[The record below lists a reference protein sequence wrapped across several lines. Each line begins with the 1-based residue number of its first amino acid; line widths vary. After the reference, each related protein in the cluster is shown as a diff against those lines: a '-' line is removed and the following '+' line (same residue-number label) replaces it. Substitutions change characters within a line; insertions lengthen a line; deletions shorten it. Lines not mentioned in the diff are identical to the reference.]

1 MRYRFV
7 ILLITL
13 LTSMAVISCGQSG
26 NGQQATNRHQPM
38 ADSIYTIDAARPS
51 FRQPIKIAD
60 KASEKKF
67 VRITVDSIR
76 NPAAVAI
83 SFEVYWH
90 AEGKSQLLGMVSPF
104 PADNPGSFVV
114 ATGGKLTGNGELELR
129 LKFPEGWNKKDTLE
143 VKMSRLRIE

>member
-13 LTSMAVISCGQSG
+13 LTSMVVVSCGQSG
-26 NGQQATNRHQPM
+26 NGQQAIDRHQPM

-51 FRQPIKIAD
+51 FRQPIKIAG

-67 VRITVDSIR
+67 VRITVDSIK

-90 AEGKSQLLGMVSPF
+90 AEGRSQLLGMVSPF
-104 PADNPGSFVV
+104 PADNPGSFIV

-129 LKFPEGWNKKDTLE
+129 LKLPEQWNKKDAVQ
-143 VKMSRLRIE
+143 VKVRPLTIN